1 MAIGSNGKRVLG
13 CDVGK
18 DQVVVFDNRSGE
30 ILTLPNRREDL
41 LAALKQLGLD
51 RSTLLVCEATGGHE
65 TPLLAAAVAL
75 DVPAHRADPRKAHA
89 FARSLRSHGKTDAI
103 DALALARYGAERGDA
118 LERWHSPKA
127 RQDELAKLVRLRDT
141 FVRQRADHL
150 RQLKAPGEGPHK
162 TYLGAAVDWLG
173 GRIAEVETNIEAQ
186 IAADEAFRQTA
197 AVIAAIPG
205 CGRVTAMV
213 LVALMPELGRLDRRQ
228 AAALAGLAPHPN
240 QSGKRNAHRRIR
252 GGRYEIKRIMAMA
265 ALSGRRYNPN
275 LRTFSQRLS
284 EAGKPKALINMAAA
298 RKLITIINARI
309 RDALTETS
317 PKLC

>member
-1 MAIGSNGKRVLG
+1 MTIETNGKRVLG

-30 ILTLPNRREDL
+30 ILTLPNRQEDL
-41 LAALKQLGLD
+41 LAALKQFGLD
-51 RSTLLVCEATGGHE
+51 RTALLVCEATGGHE
-65 TPLLAAAVAL
+65 IPLLAAAVAL

-89 FARSLRSHGKTDAI
+89 FARSLRSHAKTDAI

-127 RQDELAKLVRLRDT
+127 RQDELAKLVRLRDS

-150 RQLKAPGEGPHK
+150 RQVKAPGEGPHK
-162 TYLGAAVDWLG
+162 TYLDAAVGWLG
-173 GRIAEVETNIEAQ
+173 EQ
-186 IAADEAFRQTA
+186 IAAIGTDIEALITADEGFRQTA

-213 LVALMPELGRLDRRQ
+213 LVALMPELGQLNRRQ

-240 QSGKRNAHRRIR
+240 QSGKRDAHRRIR
-252 GGRYEIKRIMAMA
+252 GGRHEIKRIMAMA
-265 ALSGRRYNPN
+265 ALSARRYNPN

-309 RDALTETS
+309 RDAIQKTS

>member
-30 ILTLPNRREDL
+30 MLTLPNRREDL
-41 LAALKQLGLD
+41 LAALERLDLD
-51 RSTLLVCEATGGHE
+51 RTALLVCEATGGHE
-65 TPLLAAAVAL
+65 IPLLAAAVAL

-89 FARSLRSHGKTDAI
+89 FARSLRSHAKTDAI

-118 LERWHSPKA
+118 LERWHSPRA
-127 RQDELAKLVRLRDT
+127 RQDELAKLVRLRDS

-150 RQLKAPGEGPHK
+150 RQVKAPGEGPHK
-162 TYLGAAVDWLG
+162 TYLDAAVGWLG
-173 GRIAEVETNIEAQ
+173 EQ
-186 IAADEAFRQTA
+186 IAAIETDIEALITADEGFRQTA

-228 AAALAGLAPHPN
+228 AAPSPAWPPIPTKAESATRTAASAVAGTK
-240 QSGKRNAHRRIR
+240 SNASWPWPP
-252 GGRYEIKRIMAMA
+252 YPPDA
-265 ALSGRRYNPN
+265 
-275 LRTFSQRLS
+275 TTQTS
-284 EAGKPKALINMAAA
+284 EP
-298 RKLITIINARI
+298 
-309 RDALTETS
+309 S
-317 PKLC
+317 PKGSAKPENPRPSSTWPQPENS